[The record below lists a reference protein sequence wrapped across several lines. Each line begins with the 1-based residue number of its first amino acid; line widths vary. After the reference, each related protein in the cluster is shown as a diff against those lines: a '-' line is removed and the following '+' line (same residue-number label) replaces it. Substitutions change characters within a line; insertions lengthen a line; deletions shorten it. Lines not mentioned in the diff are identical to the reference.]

1 MLMKRDTKVKEI
13 RDFLELSQ
21 EEFAV
26 ILDVTKLT
34 INRYE
39 NDYNINPNEE
49 VKKKF
54 NLLYN
59 TLNKKEDTEFVLD
72 LFKSNPKLT
81 ATAILSSLLQLGS
94 SIFSHQ
100 LIEVYNYGVIDIIN
114 SPVGKVML
122 KNMKNVCKKE

>member
-1 MLMKRDTKVKEI
+1 MLMKKDTKIKEF

-21 EEFAV
+21 EEFATV
-26 ILDVTKLT
+26 LGVTKLS

-39 NDYNINPNEE
+39 NDYNLNPTGE

-54 NLLYN
+54 NILYN

-81 ATAILSSLLQLGS
+81 ATAILGSLLQLGS
-94 SIFSHQ
+94 SVFSHQ
-100 LIEVYNYGVIDIIN
+100 LIEVYNYSVIDVIN
-114 SPVGKVML
+114 SPVGKILL
-122 KNMKNVCKKE
+122 KCMKSVNKKE